1 MKVKLFYLITLFF
14 LPSGAQP
21 RSQPPKFVVPLR
33 PVTGVDGKEVTFSC
47 SVKGTPTPDIF
58 WFHNDKSIDKNEDF
72 VINYDRQSGKID
84 LVIVD
89 CLPEDTGMFKCV
101 ARNPAGQDVTQAPLS
116 VTPPQQ
122 PVAKEDIVQADIAQQ
137 TKAKLIVQKGD
148 REVIRSAVE
157 SEVDRTLHQKE
168 VKVIKRIVKKQS
180 GQPPKFTKPIQP
192 QVVKESETAVFTA
205 VVSGRF
211 V

>member
-1 MKVKLFYLITLFF
+1 M
-14 LPSGAQP
+14 
-21 RSQPPKFVVPLR
+21 
-33 PVTGVDGKEVTFSC
+33 TGVDGKEVTFRC
-47 SVKGTPTPDIF
+47 TVKGTPTPDIF

-72 VINYDRQSGKID
+72 VINYDRQTGRID

-89 CLPEDTGMFKCV
+89 CLPEDAGLFKCV
-101 ARNPAGQDVTQAPLS
+101 ARNPAGQDVTQAPLT
-116 VTPPQQ
+116 VTPPPQ
-122 PVAKEDIVQADIAQQ
+122 AKEEVVQPQAVQQ
-137 TKAKLIVQKGD
+137 TESKARLVVQKGD

-192 QVVKESETAVFTA
+192 QVVKESESAVFTA
-205 VVSGRF
+205 VVSGKSIK
-211 V
+211 